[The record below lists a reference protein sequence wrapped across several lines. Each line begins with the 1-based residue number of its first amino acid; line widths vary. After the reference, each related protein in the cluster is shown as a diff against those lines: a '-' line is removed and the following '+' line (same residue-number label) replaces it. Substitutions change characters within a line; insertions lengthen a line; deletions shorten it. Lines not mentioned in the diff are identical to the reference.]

1 MAASTKAEKTHNV
14 WIIYDGRFHHDPDSA
29 SIVEVCHSR
38 REARQSLRN
47 HPADYVAVEEEV
59 VEDAKVSRP

>member
-1 MAASTKAEKTHNV
+1 MAASTKAEKTHKV

-38 REARQSLRN
+38 REAKQSMRN
-47 HPADYVAVEEEV
+47 HPSDYVV
-59 VEDAKVSRP
+59 VETEVEAEDNVSRA